1 MKTRR
6 YCSIFLVL
14 VLVVGLLAGC
24 SKMPAAD
31 SNGYYDNA
39 KVEESFEVV
48 TDSSTGGS
56 IDLPENQKWIRTV
69 YLDAETENLD
79 PLLQA
84 VNEQVSALGGYIESR
99 DIYHG
104 SQYYGKGRRYAQL
117 VIRIPVAQTDA
128 FTGKIS
134 EVSNITAT
142 NETVEN
148 ITLAYVDTESRVAA
162 LKTEQTR
169 LLELMEK
176 AETMADLLEIE
187 SRLTDVR
194 YELEKMTSQLR
205 VYDNLVDFATIHL
218 DISEVEVL
226 TPVEEETLWQRI
238 SGGFVESAEKLGNG
252 LLNFFV
258 WLLVKLPYLALVA
271 LIAGVVLLSIRS
283 GKKRK
288 KNRKE
293 KAPLEKDHPA
303 EG

>member
-238 SGGFVESAEKLGNG
+238 SGGFVESVEKLGNG

>member
-24 SKMPAAD
+24 SKRPAAD

-238 SGGFVESAEKLGNG
+238 SGGFVESVEKLGNG

>member
-1 MKTRR
+1 M
-6 YCSIFLVL
+6 
-14 VLVVGLLAGC
+14 
-24 SKMPAAD
+24 
-31 SNGYYDNA
+31 
-39 KVEESFEVV
+39 
-48 TDSSTGGS
+48 
-56 IDLPENQKWIRTV
+56 
-69 YLDAETENLD
+69 DAETENLD

-169 LLELMEK
+169 LLVLMEK

-187 SRLTDVR
+187 SRLTYVR

-238 SGGFVESAEKLGNG
+238 SGGFVESVEKLGNG